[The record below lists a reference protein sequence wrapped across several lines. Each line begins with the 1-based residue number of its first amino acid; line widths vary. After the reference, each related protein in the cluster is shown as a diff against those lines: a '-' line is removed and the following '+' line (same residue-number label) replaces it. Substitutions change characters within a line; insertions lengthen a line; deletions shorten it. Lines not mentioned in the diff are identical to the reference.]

1 MANVIPKLTAL
12 LQDPPPEFCF
22 EISEQALAMARTR
35 NAATM
40 VVQNLPPGI
49 VYASP
54 VRDNILQPERF
65 AAEVARLVPA
75 ANSRKRRTAALILPD
90 YSARLSV
97 LDFDSFPEKAE
108 DQEALVRFRIR
119 KSVPFDIE
127 SAAIS
132 YWRQNSP
139 GGKSHEVIVAVTPLE
154 IIARY
159 EAPFRALGLQPGF
172 ITASPL
178 AALELVPPDGIS
190 VVAKVNG
197 RILTVLVSHL
207 GVLKL
212 VRSLELTEL
221 SLVEIAADLYPTFVY
236 VEDNLHAVAARL
248 LLCGFGDLESAA
260 MEEFRAEMQL
270 PVEPLHSRLGAVNG
284 QNAGLLGYLQ
294 SLTGSAT
301 SAAHGAVAA

>member
-1 MANVIPKLTAL
+1 MSSSFLPTLTAL

-22 EISEQALAMARTR
+22 EISERAIAMARPRGT
-35 NAATM
+35 ATM
-40 VVQNLPPGI
+40 TSRELPPGMI
-49 VYASP
+49 SASP
-54 VRDNILQPERF
+54 LRDNILLPEAF
-65 AAEVARLVPA
+65 ASEVARLVPA
-75 ANSRKRRTAALILPD
+75 APARKRRTAALILPD

-119 KSVPFDIE
+119 KSVPFDID

-159 EAPFRALGLQPGF
+159 EAPFRALGLQPGL
-172 ITASPL
+172 ITISPL
-178 AALELVPPDGIS
+178 ASLELVPLDGIS

-197 RILTVLVSHL
+197 SILTVLVSHL

-212 VRSLELTEL
+212 VRSLELTEF
-221 SLVEIAADLYPTFVY
+221 SLEEIAADLYPTFVY
-236 VEDNLHAVAARL
+236 VEDNLHAPAARL
-248 LLCGFGDLESAA
+248 LLCGFGELESSAIR
-260 MEEFRAEMQL
+260 EFQAEMQL
-270 PVEPLHSRLGAVNG
+270 PVELLRSRLGAVNG

-294 SLTGSAT
+294 SLTGPSARQG
-301 SAAHGAVAA
+301 AAA

>member
-1 MANVIPKLTAL
+1 MSSFLPTLTAL

-22 EISEQALAMARTR
+22 EISERAIAMSRTR
-35 NAATM
+35 GAANITLRE
-40 VVQNLPPGI
+40 LPAGI
-49 VYASP
+49 VSASP
-54 VRDNILQPERF
+54 LRDNILQPEAF

-75 ANSRKRRTAALILPD
+75 ASSRKRRSAALILPD

-119 KSVPFDIE
+119 KSVPFDID
-127 SAAIS
+127 SAAIG

-159 EAPFRALGLQPGF
+159 EAPFRAVGLHPGLLT
-172 ITASPL
+172 ISPL
-178 AALELVPPDGIS
+178 AALELVPLDGIS

-197 RILTVLVSHL
+197 SVLTVLVTHL

-212 VRSLELTEL
+212 VRSLELTEFTL
-221 SLVEIAADLYPTFVY
+221 AEISADLYPTFVY
-236 VEDNLHAVAARL
+236 VEDNLNAPAARL
-248 LLCGFGDLESAA
+248 LLCGFGELEADA
-260 MEEFRAEMQL
+260 IREFQAEMQL
-270 PVEPLHSRLGAVNG
+270 PVELLRSRLGALNG

-294 SLTGSAT
+294 SLAT
-301 SAAHGAVAA
+301 PAARQGAAA

>member
-1 MANVIPKLTAL
+1 MSSALPTLTAL

-22 EISEQALAMARTR
+22 EISERAIVMARTR
-35 NAATM
+35 TPASLVSQELAA
-40 VVQNLPPGI
+40 GI
-49 VYASP
+49 VSASP
-54 VRDNILQPERF
+54 LRDNILQPEVF
-65 AAEVARLVPA
+65 ASEVARLVPPGSA
-75 ANSRKRRTAALILPD
+75 RKRRTAALILPD

-119 KSVPFDIE
+119 KSIPFDID

-139 GGKSHEVIVAVTPLE
+139 GGKSHEVVVAVTPLE

-159 EAPFRALGLQPGF
+159 EAPFRAAGLHPGL

-178 AALELVPPDGIS
+178 ATLDLIPPDGIS

-212 VRSLELTEL
+212 VRSLELTEF
-221 SLVEIAADLYPTFVY
+221 SLTEIAADLHPTFVY
-236 VEDNLHAVAARL
+236 VEDNLQAPAVRL
-248 LLCGFGDLESAA
+248 LLCGFGELESTAVSQ
-260 MEEFRAEMQL
+260 FQAELQL

-284 QNAGLLGYLQ
+284 ANAGLLGYLQ
-294 SLTGSAT
+294 SLHPTAVIVPGK
-301 SAAHGAVAA
+301 AA